1 MTALRH
7 DRQGIWAWRITGL
20 VTLLVYIFLFAPI
33 VATVVLSFNAS
44 MFGGFPLTGFSLQ
57 WYAKLMT
64 NEPVLAAFRTSMWIA
79 LVTAAVTTL
88 LGIMVAFALVRFQF
102 PGKQTFGTLVI
113 LPALVPET
121 ILGVGLLVL
130 IKAVDQPRTI
140 WLLLLGHILLALPY
154 VVLVVQARMIG
165 ISRTYEEAALSLG
178 AARIAT
184 FREITLPLLIPAVA
198 AGMLLAF
205 TISFDNTSASLFWRP
220 AGVETMPTQILSML
234 KISISPEVNALGTVM
249 ILVTVGIPLIGGLIL
264 QSLTQLRKRVGRKG
278 NAA

>member
-1 MTALRH
+1 V
-7 DRQGIWAWRITGL
+7 
-20 VTLLVYIFLFAPI
+20 VTLCVYMFLFAPI

-57 WYAKLMT
+57 WYEKLLS
-64 NEPVLAAFRTSMWIA
+64 NEQVLTAFKTSMWIA

-88 LGIMVAFALVRFQF
+88 LGIAVALALVRFQF
-102 PGKQTFGTLVI
+102 LGKQAFSTLVI

-130 IKAVDQPRTI
+130 IKAVDQPRTL

-154 VVLVVQARMIG
+154 VVLIVQARMVG
-165 ISRTYEEAALSLG
+165 ISRSYEEAALSLG
-178 AARIAT
+178 APRLSS
-184 FREITLPLLIPAVA
+184 FREITFPLLIPAVV
-198 AGMLLAF
+198 AGALLAF

-249 ILVTVGIPLIGGLIL
+249 ILVTVGIPLVGGLIL
-264 QSLTQLRKRVGRKG
+264 QAFTRLKKRVNEKG
-278 NAA
+278 TAL

>member
-1 MTALRH
+1 MTTYRH
-7 DRQGIWAWRITGL
+7 DREGRWAWRLTGAI
-20 VTLLVYIFLFAPI
+20 TLLVYVFLFAPI
-33 VATVVLSFNAS
+33 VATIALSFNAS

-57 WYAKLMT
+57 WYAKLLT
-64 NEPVLAAFRTSMWIA
+64 NQPVLDAFRTSMWIA
-79 LVTAAVTTL
+79 LVTAAVTTA
-88 LGIMVAFALVRFQF
+88 LGVMVAFALVRFQF
-102 PGKQTFGTLVI
+102 PGKQAFGTLVI

-130 IKAVDQPRTI
+130 IKAASQPRTI
-140 WLLLLGHILLALPY
+140 WLLLMGHIMLALPY

-178 AARIAT
+178 APRVSA

-198 AGMLLAF
+198 AAVLLAS
-205 TISFDNTSASLFWRP
+205 TISFDNTSASLLWRP

-249 ILVTVGIPLIGGLIL
+249 ILVTVGIPLVGGLIL
-264 QSLTQLRKRVGRKG
+264 QSLTRLRKRVVEKG
-278 NAA
+278 NA